1 MKMTNLWKKLSVSAL
16 ALMMAL
22 SMAAC
27 GSKDAASSGADSS
40 SDLSSSEASSSEAG
54 SSEAGSSEA
63 ASADS
68 SSQEDASEAS
78 SGEAGAATADGYNA
92 SLQTLMTDF
101 MTRTTEMA
109 TALQDETL
117 TEDQI
122 LEKSVELMDS
132 LQKVISDVA
141 ALEAPAEYKEA
152 QDMFKAASE
161 KVEAAAANFHTAID
175 SKDEAKLLAAQEEW
189 TAALTSFQEAGV
201 KYAELSTA
209 AAQ

>member
-1 MKMTNLWKKLSVSAL
+1 MKMTNLLKKLSVSAL

-40 SDLSSSEASSSEAG
+40 SEPASSEAG

-63 ASADS
+63 ASTDS
-68 SSQEDASEAS
+68 SSQEDASEAP
-78 SGEAGAATADGYNA
+78 SGEAGTADGYNA

-109 TALQDETL
+109 TALQDEAI
-117 TEDQI
+117 TEDQAI
-122 LEKSVELMDS
+122 EKSLELMDS

-161 KVEAAAANFHTAID
+161 QVDAALASYHTAID
-175 SKDEAKLLAAQEEW
+175 GKDEAKLMAAQEEW
-189 TAALTSFQEAGV
+189 MTALTAFQNAGV

-209 AAQ
+209 AAAQ

>member
-22 SMAAC
+22 SIAAC

-40 SDLSSSEASSSEAG
+40 SEPTSSEAG

-63 ASADS
+63 ASTDS
-68 SSQEDASEAS
+68 SSQEDASEAP
-78 SGEAGAATADGYNA
+78 SGEAGTADGYNA

-109 TALQDETL
+109 TALQDEAI
-117 TEDQI
+117 TEDQAI
-122 LEKSVELMDS
+122 EKSLELMDS

-152 QDMFKAASE
+152 QDMFKTASQQVDAALASY
-161 KVEAAAANFHTAID
+161 HDAID
-175 SKDEAKLLAAQEEW
+175 SKDEAKLMAAQEEW
-189 TAALTSFQEAGV
+189 MTALTAFQNAGV

-209 AAQ
+209 AAAQ

>member
-22 SMAAC
+22 SIAAC
-27 GSKDAASSGADSS
+27 GSKDAASSSTDSS
-40 SDLSSSEASSSEAG
+40 SEPASSEAG
-54 SSEAGSSEA
+54 SSEAGSSDA
-63 ASADS
+63 ASTDS
-68 SSQEDASEAS
+68 SSQEDASEAP
-78 SGEAGAATADGYNA
+78 SGEAGTADGYNA

-109 TALQDETL
+109 TALQDEAI
-117 TEDQI
+117 TEDQAI
-122 LEKSVELMDS
+122 EKSLELMDS

-152 QDMFKAASE
+152 QDLFKTASE
-161 KVEAAAANFHTAID
+161 QVDAALASYHTAID
-175 SKDEAKLLAAQEEW
+175 SKDEAKLMAAQEEW
-189 TAALTSFQEAGV
+189 MTALTAFQNAGV

-209 AAQ
+209 AAAQ

>member
-40 SDLSSSEASSSEAG
+40 SEPASSEAG

-63 ASADS
+63 SSTDS
-68 SSQEDASEAS
+68 SSQEDASEAP
-78 SGEAGAATADGYNA
+78 SGEAGTADGYNA

-109 TALQDETL
+109 TALQDESI
-117 TEDQI
+117 TEDQAI
-122 LEKSVELMDS
+122 EKSLELMDS

-161 KVEAAAANFHTAID
+161 QVDAALASYHTAID
-175 SKDEAKLLAAQEEW
+175 SKDEAKLMAAQEEW
-189 TAALTSFQEAGV
+189 MTALTAFQNAGV

-209 AAQ
+209 AAAQ

>member
-54 SSEAGSSEA
+54 SSEA

-78 SGEAGAATADGYNA
+78 SGEAGAATVDGYNA

>member
-22 SMAAC
+22 SIAAC
-27 GSKDAASSGADSS
+27 GSKDAASSSTDSS
-40 SDLSSSEASSSEAG
+40 SEPSSSEASSSEAG
-54 SSEAGSSEA
+54 SSEA
-63 ASADS
+63 ASTDS
-68 SSQEDASEAS
+68 SSQEDASEAP
-78 SGEAGAATADGYNA
+78 SGEAGTADGYNA

-109 TALQDETL
+109 TALQDESI
-117 TEDQI
+117 TEDQAI
-122 LEKSVELMDS
+122 EKSLELMDS

-161 KVEAAAANFHTAID
+161 QVDAALASYHTAID
-175 SKDEAKLLAAQEEW
+175 SKDEAKLMAAQEEW
-189 TAALTSFQEAGV
+189 MTALTAFQNAGV

-209 AAQ
+209 AAAQ

>member
-22 SMAAC
+22 SIAAC
-27 GSKDAASSGADSS
+27 GSKDAASSSTDSS
-40 SDLSSSEASSSEAG
+40 SEPSSSEAG

-63 ASADS
+63 ASTDS
-68 SSQEDASEAS
+68 SSQEDASEAP
-78 SGEAGAATADGYNA
+78 SGEAGTADGYNA

-109 TALQDETL
+109 TALQDEAI
-117 TEDQI
+117 TEDQAI
-122 LEKSVELMDS
+122 EKSLELMDS

-161 KVEAAAANFHTAID
+161 QVDAALASYHTAID
-175 SKDEAKLLAAQEEW
+175 SKDEAKLMAAQEEW
-189 TAALTSFQEAGV
+189 MTALTAFQNAGV

-209 AAQ
+209 AAAQ

>member
-22 SMAAC
+22 SIAAC
-27 GSKDAASSGADSS
+27 GSKDAASSSTDSS
-40 SDLSSSEASSSEAG
+40 SEPASSEAG

-63 ASADS
+63 ASTDS
-68 SSQEDASEAS
+68 SSQEDASEAP
-78 SGEAGAATADGYNA
+78 SGEAGTADGYNA

-109 TALQDETL
+109 TALQDEAI
-117 TEDQI
+117 TEDQAI
-122 LEKSVELMDS
+122 EKSLELMDS

-161 KVEAAAANFHTAID
+161 QVDAALASYHTAID
-175 SKDEAKLLAAQEEW
+175 SKDEAKLMAAQEEW
-189 TAALTSFQEAGV
+189 MTALTAFQNAGV

-209 AAQ
+209 AAAQ